1 MPKASEAD
9 LDLMF
14 RNARTRN
21 GWSSEP
27 VSEALLR
34 EIYDLA
40 KMGPTTVNSQP
51 LRIVFVAS
59 DAAKKQL
66 EPALAEGNRAK
77 TMQAPVVALF
87 ATDTRF
93 YDHLPKTFPHAPDAR
108 SWFTGEDKAASTAE
122 AGFRNASL
130 QCAYFMLAARALGL
144 DCGPMSGF
152 DAAKVNAT
160 FFPDGRH
167 LVNFICALGHGTEER
182 LFPRGPRLE
191 FDEVAKVV

>member
-1 MPKASEAD
+1 MPKASETD
-9 LDLMF
+9 LDLLF
-14 RNARTRN
+14 RTARTRN

-27 VSEALLR
+27 VSEELLR

-40 KMGPTTVNSQP
+40 KMGPTTINSQP

-59 DAAKKQL
+59 DAARKQL
-66 EPALAEGNRAK
+66 EPALDEGNRAK

-93 YDHLPKTFPHAPDAR
+93 YDNLARTAPHAPTAR
-108 SWFTGEDKAASTAE
+108 SWFAGEAKAASTAE
-122 AGFRNASL
+122 AGFRNGSL

-152 DAAKVNAT
+152 DSGKVNAT
-160 FFPDGRH
+160 FFPDGRY

-182 LFPRGPRLE
+182 LFSRGPRLD